1 MASKSVA
8 PPSCSGREPV
18 SLVNSHAGPPGKQL
32 HTPTDDLTDT
42 AVLVSLLD
50 GNIQRIGASQQAQ
63 QAQQQHTDFEQQYT
77 DFQQQ
82 VEKHGEHQHQQHC
95 TSQHAE
101 PSTLSRPTDRPKT
114 KLEHTFN
121 LSAALACAHNII
133 DIHKAEATVL
143 QDRIRSY
150 KRANGKLQRELD
162 ELRGRERIREQAD
175 QTQVLQDRIIELD
188 AKVKGSE
195 GSVDALDG

>member
-8 PPSCSGREPV
+8 PPSCSGREPIN
-18 SLVNSHAGPPGKQL
+18 LANARAGPP
-32 HTPTDDLTDT
+32 D
-42 AVLVSLLD
+42 A
-50 GNIQRIGASQQAQ
+50 NIQRIGSSQQAQ
-63 QAQQQHTDFEQQYT
+63 QAQQQHTGFEQQHTDFEQQHTDFEQQYT
-77 DFQQQ
+77 DFEQQYTDFQQQ
-82 VEKHGEHQHQQHC
+82 AEKHGEQQHQQHC
-95 TSQHAE
+95 TSQHAK
-101 PSTLSRPTDRPKT
+101 PSTLSRPTSRPKT

-175 QTQVLQDRIIELD
+175 QTQALQDRIIELE
-188 AKVKGSE
+188 AKVKGLE
-195 GSVDALDG
+195 GSVDALGG